1 MKKIYQYVWK
11 SRFRIL
17 VEVIL
22 TIRGILFVGS
32 RYTCPCCGW
41 RLRGFTYGGISFR
54 ARHLGYCPRC
64 HAKARHRRIWL
75 YLEQKTNLFSAP
87 LRLLHVSPEYS
98 FSRRL
103 VKMPN
108 LDYFGVDQNVF
119 PNVRIYMDLVSTPFR
134 AEVFDAII
142 CIHVLEHIE
151 DDRRALRELYRV
163 LKPGGWAVVSVPIR
177 LDQKTFEDPTIT
189 LPEERERAFGETAH
203 VRFYGYDLM
212 DRLREQGFR
221 VHLDR
226 GDEVDLPTRMK
237 YGLRDDESIFFCTKA

>member
-1 MKKIYQYVWK
+1 MKKIYQYVWD
-11 SRFRIL
+11 SRFRML

-22 TIRGILFVGS
+22 TIRGILFVGAK
-32 RYTCPCCGW
+32 YTCPCCNW
-41 RLRGFTYGGISFR
+41 RLRTFTQRGISFR

-87 LRLLHVSPEYS
+87 LRLLHVSPEYC
-98 FSRRL
+98 FSRRFIR
-103 VKMPN
+103 MPN
-108 LDYFGVDQNVF
+108 LDYLGVDLYDF
-119 PNVRIYMDLVSTPFR
+119 PNVRIKMDLVSTPFR
-134 AEVFDAII
+134 SEIFDAII

-151 DDRRALRELYRV
+151 EDREALRELYRV

-177 LDQKTFEDPTIT
+177 LDQKTYEDPTIT
-189 LPEERERAFGETAH
+189 LPEERERVFGETDH

-212 DRLREQGFR
+212 DRLQECGLR

-226 GDEVDLPTRMK
+226 GDEVDLQTRRK
-237 YGLRDDESIFFCTKA
+237 YGLRDDESIFHCTKA